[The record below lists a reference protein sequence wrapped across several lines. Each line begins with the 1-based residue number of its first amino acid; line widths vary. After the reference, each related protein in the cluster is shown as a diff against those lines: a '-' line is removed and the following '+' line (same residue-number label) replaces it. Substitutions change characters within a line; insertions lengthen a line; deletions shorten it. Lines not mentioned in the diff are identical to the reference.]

1 MELASRVGEPRAFA
15 ARSNRSSA
23 ADLRAS
29 ANRPGFGVSVARY
42 LKGTVNHS
50 RRTRDR
56 RRGRRRPLRDELLR
70 RSDEQLVELVLD
82 GHDPAFDVL
91 FDRHVADSLWYARE
105 VLGSWDE
112 AEEAVRHSFAAA
124 HAYLATRGRET
135 EFWPWLQTILG
146 NYCLSMLQA
155 RTPGPDQSAGDST
168 VVDLGEWRLRR
179 KLFGVALPAAPGMGI
194 REGLMAASGIGAGAT
209 ASGTPLLGGMA
220 AKLAVVAVL
229 TGGVGA
235 AGGVASDRS
244 VSADAGARASPVERT
259 VDVGRSRAD
268 GDRANGAQGAEGQRQ
283 RVAVGESDGGPRGP
297 REIPEGRSRHR
308 VPAEP
313 SPNAGGAVATTPLP
327 APDSATPRTPVSQT
341 PVSGEAPVRSTL
353 RHVADVVE
361 DRAPAV
367 ADPATSRLPD
377 SVDLS
382 KIGHD
387 LGVSSVKP
395 PVDVRALLSR
405 GKAVLSK

>member
-1 MELASRVGEPRAFA
+1 
-15 ARSNRSSA
+15 
-23 ADLRAS
+23 
-29 ANRPGFGVSVARY
+29 
-42 LKGTVNHS
+42 VNHS
-50 RRTRDR
+50 RRTRNH
-56 RRGRRRPLRDELLR
+56 GLGSRRPPFDELLR

-105 VLGSWDE
+105 VLGSWGE

-155 RTPGPDQSAGDST
+155 RTPGAEHSASDST

-179 KLFGVALPAAPGMGI
+179 KLFGVALPFAPGVGI
-194 REGLMAASGIGAGAT
+194 REGLMAACGIGTGAT
-209 ASGTPLLGGMA
+209 ASGTPLLGGVA
-220 AKLAVVAVL
+220 AKLAVAAVL
-229 TGGVGA
+229 AGGVGA

-259 VDVGRSRAD
+259 VDVSGPRAVGDQDQANGTLGAEGRRQRAAVGGPDSGPLGIRQGRSRD
-268 GDRANGAQGAEGQRQ
+268 GA
-283 RVAVGESDGGPRGP
+283 
-297 REIPEGRSRHR
+297 
-308 VPAEP
+308 PAEP
-313 SPNAGGAVATTPLP
+313 SPRKPPPNPGGDDTTTPAL
-327 APDSATPRTPVSQT
+327 DSATAQT
-341 PVSGEAPVRSTL
+341 PVSGAAPVRSPL
-353 RHVADVVE
+353 QHVADVVE
-361 DRAPAV
+361 TRVPAA
-367 ADPATSRLPD
+367 ADPVTTRLPD

-387 LGVSSVKP
+387 LGVSTVKP